1 MNPHPAFH
9 LLPAAVY
16 GFFCFEI
23 LGRFTIKLSLARALI
38 VTTGASRLSGR
49 SRSFSYPP
57 FDPFSVAYTE
67 YRNANLWHIFL
78 RITVKILLQTFPCRN
93 QNSTFCSGRLRPAK
107 LQHGTKNSS
116 DSNDVSDMFSS
127 FSLQTL
133 CISWCCCLRLLVS
146 VPLPVPVHLSA
157 PNTGLY
163 SHDTGNTLLRF
174 DIDGGQMAAC
184 VFIYPI
190 YFLSGG
196 IVDGVEKRAGHES
209 GVRNPLWKCE
219 LAYYWNLNVN
229 SAAKRSQRHD
239 WNMWAAD
246 WCRALNAAPLKA
258 KFHSGWARISFD
270 IRWRWQSSRQSC
282 VLLNCLQKSGYWSQ
296 TWAVSACMH
305 SAI

>member
-9 LLPAAVY
+9 LLPTAVY

-146 VPLPVPVHLSA
+146 VPLPVPYICLHQTLACIPTTQETLCS
-157 PNTGLY
+157 GLTLMVGKWLHAY
-163 SHDTGNTLLRF
+163 SSTP
-174 DIDGGQMAAC
+174 
-184 VFIYPI
+184 FI
-190 YFLSGG
+190 F
-196 IVDGVEKRAGHES
+196 
-209 GVRNPLWKCE
+209 
-219 LAYYWNLNVN
+219 
-229 SAAKRSQRHD
+229 
-239 WNMWAAD
+239 
-246 WCRALNAAPLKA
+246 
-258 KFHSGWARISFD
+258 
-270 IRWRWQSSRQSC
+270 
-282 VLLNCLQKSGYWSQ
+282 
-296 TWAVSACMH
+296 
-305 SAI
+305 